1 MNDNTEYHI
10 YVGLRDSQ
18 FGGEIVTENELR
30 EMIAHFFS
38 QKNISFSMYSAKGG
52 YLHEDGRFVSENT
65 LCINLIGAYD
75 LDILTADQQEV
86 SILYRWRDEL
96 RERSANVSCKSI

>member
-30 EMIAHFFS
+30 EMIAHFFRILALYPEQICCYYGIGNRLIRRKPHDS
-38 QKNISFSMYSAKGG
+38 SGKSNIRKCG
-52 YLHEDGRFVSENT
+52 
-65 LCINLIGAYD
+65 
-75 LDILTADQQEV
+75 
-86 SILYRWRDEL
+86 
-96 RERSANVSCKSI
+96 

>member
-52 YLHEDGRFVSENT
+52 YIHEDGRFVSENT

-75 LDILTADQQEV
+75 LDIFKFATSLSMFMNQECSLV
-86 SILYRWRDEL
+86 TKDIVKTIYR
-96 RERSANVSCKSI
+96 